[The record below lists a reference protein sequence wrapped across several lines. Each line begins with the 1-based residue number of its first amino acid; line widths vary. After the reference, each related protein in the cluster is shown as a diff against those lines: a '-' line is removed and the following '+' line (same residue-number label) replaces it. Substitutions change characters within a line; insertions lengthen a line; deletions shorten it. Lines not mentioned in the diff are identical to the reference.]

1 MKNSLIN
8 KTIYEIQ
15 EIKQNKKNEDIN
27 DNELEIIY
35 EIFEFI
41 GDTLAIGAGGYIRC
55 TSLGITDL

>member
-27 DNELEIIY
+27 DNEKEVVGDLFDFLEGFLLLDFV
-35 EIFEFI
+35 EILE
-41 GDTLAIGAGGYIRC
+41 GHL
-55 TSLGITDL
+55 